1 MPDVIAMLRTAIGEE
16 PPLGFDAADIVARG
30 QRARRWRRAGIA
42 GLGVAG
48 VAAGTA
54 LALSLTG
61 VLSAAPARST
71 GMIQTTAFT
80 LVEHANGTATLTI
93 NPNVLLEPRTL
104 QSDLRRDGIP
114 AMVTA
119 GRFCSSH
126 PSPAGLNRVVT
137 GQESSP
143 DTMTINPA
151 AMPPAT
157 ELSFGYFRL
166 SAGQETGQETVV
178 TLVNTNSYTCDSTAP
193 VVWPPG
199 EGHRVVVHG
208 DIVASITTS

>member
-1 MPDVIAMLRTAIGEE
+1 MPDVSTMLRTAIGDE
-16 PPLGFDAADIVARG
+16 PPLGFDAGDIVARA
-30 QRARRWRRAGIA
+30 QRTRRRRRAGIA

-61 VLSAAPARST
+61 ILGAAPARST

-104 QSDLRRDGIP
+104 QSDLRQDGIP

-126 PSPAGLNRVVT
+126 PSPAGFNQVVT
-137 GQESSP
+137 GQKSSP

-151 AMPPAT
+151 AMPPGT

-166 SAGQETGQETVV
+166 SSGQETVA
-178 TLVNTNSYTCDSTAP
+178 TLINTNSYTCDSTAP

-199 EGHRVVVHG
+199 EGQKVVVHG
-208 DIVASITTS
+208 DIVASSTTG